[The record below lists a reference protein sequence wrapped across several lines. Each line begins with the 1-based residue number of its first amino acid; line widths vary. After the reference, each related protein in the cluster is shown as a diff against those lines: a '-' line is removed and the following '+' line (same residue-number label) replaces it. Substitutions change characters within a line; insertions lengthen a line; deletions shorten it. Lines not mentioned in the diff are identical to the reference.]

1 MISNQSELLQTDK
14 YFILDSRIVLLDAA
28 DSSLMIP
35 IIIGDQVEGSIR
47 INFYSSRGKRGIQRK
62 TDNDMLVLECFN
74 FDDPL
79 GSFTTEPLEYGDY
92 EGKKLSIQLWSS
104 LNGNDK
110 TLRIVQY
117 SLFMEK

>member
-1 MISNQSELLQTDK
+1 MIPNQSELLQTDK

-35 IIIGDQVEGSIR
+35 IIIGDQVEGNIR
-47 INFYSSRGKRGIQRK
+47 INFHSSGEEKGIRRK
-62 TDNDMLVLECFN
+62 VDNDTLVLECFN
-74 FDDPL
+74 LDEPL
-79 GSFTTEPLEYGDY
+79 GSFTIEPLELGDY
-92 EGKKLSIQLWSS
+92 EEKKLSIHLWSS